1 MKKKCIAGNFKKLSA
16 KILLIMRLTLALIL
30 LSVIAVSAKTYSQ
43 STKLNLSLYNTTV
56 EDVFK
61 EIENNSE
68 FYFFYQENEIDLT
81 RKVNLDFK
89 NTDVQT
95 ILNTVLDGTGL
106 SYKVVDRYIV
116 ITSGTGNISIQQ
128 KEIKVSGTVR
138 DRSGQSLPG
147 ASVLVKGTTKGI
159 ITDIN
164 GHYELEVSSDDILIF
179 SFIGMRTIEIPVQGK
194 TNISIALEEETI
206 GIEEVVAIGY
216 GTQRKGDI
224 TSAVASVKSEDF
236 TVGAIK
242 DASELIKGKVA
253 GLNITT
259 GSGNPTE
266 QANIMLRGISTLK
279 GSTTPLILI
288 NGIAGDLN
296 TVAPEEIESVDVL
309 KDASAA
315 AIYGTRGANGVIII
329 TTKGGRRNMKPEVTY
344 STYAA
349 ASKFGKKADFIDAS
363 DLRRLLNEG
372 VKLPYADEGA
382 TTNWLDEIT
391 RTGFTQNHN
400 ISIKSG
406 NDNSNYAANVTY
418 FNQDGVFIRT
428 NNEELRASFDANQ
441 YFFNDKIKIN
451 FNFVKGLQKN
461 NTVGEGFHTVYTYES
476 NMVTSV
482 REVSSF
488 RKDIYRQALIRNP
501 TAPITNPD
509 GSWAETSLLQYYNP
523 VALVKESKG
532 VTNNEWTRLSSNLT
546 IRPIDAWETN
556 VLLSTRRSNG
566 MTGYSESKKHY
577 SNTIL
582 GKNGVASKLTIYERS
597 DDLELTSKYNMA
609 IGSHKFSVLG
619 GYSYQYN
626 LYEDTYASN
635 YDFPTDAFSYNNLEK
650 GAALERGKATMTSDK
665 YDSKLIGF
673 FARVS
678 YSYADKYNILASL
691 RHEGSSKFG
700 TNYKWGDFPSISAG
714 WTISKEPFMEDLSFI
729 NNLKLRA
736 GFGITG
742 VIPNDSYQSLTR
754 LKYEDNFYNDG
765 EWVKGLVPASNPNP
779 NLRWEKSREVNIGF
793 DYSILDNRISGSV
806 DVYDKKTTDLL
817 WSYPVPVP
825 PNLYGVTLANVGE
838 MSNKGIEAAF
848 NVTPVKVND
857 FEWKSTLTLSH
868 NKNELISLS
877 NEFYAIEGDFI
888 NDGDTGDPISFYTHR
903 LEPGKSMGNFWGLKS
918 VDITDD
924 GMWIIE
930 TPEGERKTL
939 NTTYYDDKYKQYLG
953 NGIPKLNAGWAN
965 NFRYKNF
972 DLSLVFNGAFGFQI
986 LNFQRMFYENPNS
999 KYLMLKS
1006 AFDKVYGKSVLKYDQ
1021 TFVSYYIEDGDYVKL
1036 DNITL
1041 GYNFNLKKI
1050 NFLKSI
1056 KVYASG
1062 QNLFCITG
1070 YKGLD
1075 PEISRSDIRWL
1086 GNDDRDKYPT
1096 VKTFT
1101 FGLNVTF

>member
-1 MKKKCIAGNFKKLSA
+1 MKKKCIAGNFTKLLA
-16 KILLIMRLTLALIL
+16 KILLIMRLTLILIL
-30 LSVIAVSAKTYSQ
+30 LSVFAVSARTYSQ
-43 STKLNLSLYNTTV
+43 NTKLNLSLSNTTV

-61 EIENNSE
+61 EIENSSE
-68 FYFFYQENEIDLT
+68 FYFFYQENEIDLG

-89 NTDVQT
+89 DANIQT
-95 ILNTVLDGTGL
+95 ILNTILDGTGL

-116 ITSGTGNISIQQ
+116 ITSDAANLSIQQ
-128 KEIKVSGTVR
+128 KEINVSGTVK
-138 DRSGQSLPG
+138 DKSGQALPG
-147 ASVLVKGTTKGI
+147 ATVSVKGTTKGI
-159 ITDIN
+159 ITDLN
-164 GHYELEVSSDDILIF
+164 GHYELQVNSDNILIF

-194 TNISIALEEETI
+194 TSISVTLDEETI

-224 TSAVASVKSEDF
+224 TSSVASVKSEDF
-236 TVGAIK
+236 SVGAIK
-242 DASELIKGKVA
+242 DVSELIKGKVA

-279 GSTTPLILI
+279 GLTTPLILI
-288 NGIAGDLN
+288 NGVAGDLN

-329 TTKGGRRNMKPEVTY
+329 TTKSGRRNMKPEVTY

-349 ASKFGKKADFIDAS
+349 SSKFGKKADFIDAR
-363 DLRRLLNEG
+363 DLRRLLSEG
-372 VKLPYADEGA
+372 VTLPYADEGA
-382 TTNWLDEIT
+382 STNWLDEIT

-400 ISIKSG
+400 ISMKSG
-406 NDNSNYAANVTY
+406 NENSSYAASVTY
-418 FNQDGVFIRT
+418 FNQNGVFNRT

-441 YFFNDKIKIN
+441 YFMDDKIKIN

-461 NTVGEGFHTVYTYES
+461 NTVGEGFRTVYTDEA
-476 NMVTSV
+476 TAI

-488 RKDIYRQALIRNP
+488 RPDIYRQALIRNP
-501 TAPITNPD
+501 TAPIKNTD

-523 VALVKESKG
+523 VAIIEE
-532 VTNNEWTRLSSNLT
+532 TNGETKNEWTRLTTNLT
-546 IRPIDAWETN
+546 IKPVDAWETN

-566 MTGYSESKKHY
+566 ITGYSESKRHY

-582 GKNGVASKLTIYERS
+582 GKNGVASKLSVYDRS
-597 DDLELTSKYNMA
+597 DNLELTSKYNMT
-609 IGSHKFSVLG
+609 IGSHKFSILG
-619 GYSYQYN
+619 GYSYEYN
-626 LYEDTYASN
+626 VYEDTYAYN
-635 YDFPTDAFSYNNLEK
+635 YDFPTDAFSYNNLGK
-650 GAALERGKATMTSDK
+650 GAALERGKATISSDK

-673 FARVS
+673 FGRAS
-678 YSYADKYNILASL
+678 YSFADKYNILASL

-700 TNYKWGDFPSISAG
+700 TNYKWGNFPSVSAG
-714 WTISKEPFMEDLSFI
+714 WTISKEPFMDGLSFI

-742 VIPNDSYQSLTR
+742 VIPNDSYKSLTR
-754 LKYEDNFYNDG
+754 LKYQDNFYNDG
-765 EWVKGLVPASNPNP
+765 DWVKGLVPASNPNP
-779 NLRWEKSREVNIGF
+779 DLRWEKSEEINIGL
-793 DYSILDNRISGSV
+793 DYSILKDRISGSV
-806 DVYDKKTTDLL
+806 DVYKKKTTDLL

-825 PNLYGVTLANVGE
+825 PNLYGETLANVGE
-838 MSNKGIEAAF
+838 MSNKGIEIALSG
-848 NVTPVKVND
+848 TPVKTKD
-857 FEWKSTLTLSH
+857 FEWTSNLTLSH
-868 NKNELISLS
+868 NENKLVSLS
-877 NEFYAIEGDFI
+877 NEFYTIDGDFI
-888 NDGDTGDPISFYTHR
+888 NDGDTGDPITFYTHR

-930 TPEGERKTL
+930 LPDGERKTL

-953 NGIPKLNAGWAN
+953 NGIPKLNAGWTN

-986 LNFQRMFYENPNS
+986 LNFQRMFYENANT
-999 KYLMLKS
+999 KYLMLRS

-1041 GYNFNLKKI
+1041 AYNFNLKKVS
-1050 NFLKSI
+1050 FLKSV

-1075 PEISRSDIRWL
+1075 PEINRSDIRWL
-1086 GNDDRDKYPT
+1086 GNDSRDKYPT

-1101 FGLNVTF
+1101 FGLNLIF